1 MMTLLLALFACST
14 PPEAPVAEPTA
25 EAPAA
30 EAPAVEEA
38 AEPAAEAGVEVEG
51 DKIHYGAEFA
61 VAEVTPASALLD
73 DPASFVGKSVRVEGR
88 VAEVCQ
94 KAGCWMVIAEGDKSM
109 RVLMKDHAFA
119 VDKQGSGRDCQVEG
133 VVTTR
138 ELDPEWVEHLASES
152 EKPGE
157 MPEKK
162 AEGNL
167 VYELTATG
175 VRMAKA
181 SS

>member
-1 MMTLLLALFACST
+1 MTLLFALLACATSN
-14 PPEAPVAEPTA
+14 PVEPPVAEAPEAVEAPAAPEVA

-30 EAPAVEEA
+30 TPLSDDAV
-38 AEPAAEAGVEVEG
+38 
-51 DKIHYGAEFA
+51 HYGAPFTLE
-61 VAEVTPASALLD
+61 EITPASALLD
-73 DPASFVGKSVRVEGR
+73 DPAAFTGKTVRVQGR

-109 RVLMKDHAFA
+109 RVLMKDHDFA
-119 VDKQGSGRDCQVEG
+119 VDKQGSGRNCQVEG

-138 ELDPEWVEHLASES
+138 ELDPEFVEHLASES
-152 EKPGE
+152 EHPE
-157 MPEKK
+157 DMPEKK
-162 AEGNL
+162 AEGNV

-181 SS
+181 GA